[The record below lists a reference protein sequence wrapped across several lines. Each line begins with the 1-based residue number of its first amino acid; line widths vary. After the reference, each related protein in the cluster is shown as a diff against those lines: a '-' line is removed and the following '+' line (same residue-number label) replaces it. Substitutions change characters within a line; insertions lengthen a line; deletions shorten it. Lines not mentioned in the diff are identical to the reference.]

1 MFSNLGL
8 KLKVFF
14 LMAVVIAGLSFV
26 NFYLFRSFLAKVDQ
40 RQGPRNSSKLAEETV
55 KNTTYS
61 LVANSFS
68 IARQISFSK
77 PSKNAPVKISDI
89 KSELEYLV
97 VDANGK
103 FAAGNLELMSSHA
116 GIPAVE
122 RALKEGMA
130 SDGTITVGDSAYLI
144 GVVPLITDV
153 PDEGKKLFAVVSFK
167 KLALAFNTSELFP
180 MPVKIFRGDK
190 FVSESG
196 SEEWLDV
203 EKSYGSDKMKK
214 DIDDLIKSEGSKVI
228 NGWTYI
234 HSFFMP
240 FDMLGGEKIVF
251 VTMTSTLPGWE
262 DYNDVVFF
270 LIVFTL
276 AGIVLAVFFTFI
288 VTHSIDTVFR
298 DLAGDISRMKV
309 GEKLVLKK
317 YSHGADIA
325 VSALNILIAK
335 YLRHQE
341 NSHDSISAPITSPS
355 ASSSEQA
362 QSKMQSPYDIS
373 VPDPFGT
380 DDIEDTPRKPVKTA
394 QSVQPEK
401 KQPAPPSQKA
411 PPPVFHDDDDE
422 KTQIVTSS
430 SSANVEVAKQFEP
443 ADPMEELWQEY
454 CRIKAKN
461 GESVTENEKR
471 SFVGKIKT
479 NRASIIAK
487 YKCSDV
493 QFNIEEK
500 DGKPVIKAKPV

>member
-1 MFSNLGL
+1 
-8 KLKVFF
+8 
-14 LMAVVIAGLSFV
+14 
-26 NFYLFRSFLAKVDQ
+26 
-40 RQGPRNSSKLAEETV
+40 
-55 KNTTYS
+55 
-61 LVANSFS
+61 
-68 IARQISFSK
+68 
-77 PSKNAPVKISDI
+77 
-89 KSELEYLV
+89 
-97 VDANGK
+97 
-103 FAAGNLELMSSHA
+103 MSSHA

-122 RALKEGMA
+122 RALKDGMA
-130 SDGTITVGDSAYLI
+130 SDGTITVSDTAYLI
-144 GVVPLITDV
+144 GVVPLMTDI
-153 PDEGKKLFAVVSFK
+153 PDEGKKLLAVASFK
-167 KLALAFNTSELFP
+167 KLALAFNTAELFP

-196 SEEWLDV
+196 SEEWTKI
-203 EKSYGSDKMKK
+203 EKSYGSDKMKQ
-214 DIDDLIKSEGSKVI
+214 DIDDLIKSEGSKVV

-240 FDMLGGEKIVF
+240 VDMLGGEKIVF

-262 DYNDVVFF
+262 DYNDVIFF
-270 LIVFTL
+270 LIIFTF

-288 VTHSIDTVFR
+288 VTHSIDVVFR
-298 DLAGDISRMKV
+298 NLAADISRMKV

-341 NSHDSISAPITSPS
+341 NSHDSISAPING
-355 ASSSEQA
+355 SSSSTGQG
-362 QSKMQSPYDIS
+362 QSKMQTPFDIA

-380 DDIEDTPRKPVKTA
+380 EDIEDTPKKPFKPV
-394 QSVQPEK
+394 QSEK
-401 KQPAPPSQKA
+401 KQPVPPSHKA

-422 KTQIVTSS
+422 KTQIVTNS
-430 SSANVEVAKQFEP
+430 SSADVEVAKQFEP
-443 ADPMEELWQEY
+443 VDPMEELWQEY
-454 CRIKAKN
+454 CRIKARN

-471 SFVGKIKT
+471 SFIGKIRT

>member
-26 NFYLFRSFLAKVDQ
+26 NFYLFRSFLSKVDQ
-40 RQGPRNSSKLAEETV
+40 RQGPKNSSRLAEEIV

-61 LVANSFS
+61 LIANSFS
-68 IARQISFSK
+68 IVKQVNFSK
-77 PSKNAPVKISDI
+77 PSKNAPVKISEI
-89 KSELEYLV
+89 KSELEYLI
-97 VDANGK
+97 VDSNGK
-103 FAAGNLELMSSHA
+103 FVTGNIELMSSHS

-122 RALKEGMA
+122 RALKQGMA
-130 SDGTITVGDSAYLI
+130 SDGIITVSDNTYLV
-144 GVVPLITDV
+144 GAVPFFSDF
-153 PDEGKKLFAVVSFK
+153 PDEGKKLYAAISFK
-167 KLALAFNTSELFP
+167 KLTLILNVPDLFP
-180 MPVKIFRGDK
+180 MPVKIFKGGR
-190 FVSESG
+190 FVTESG
-196 SEEWLDV
+196 SETWGKIER
-203 EKSYGSDKMKK
+203 SYGSEKLKQ
-214 DIDDLIKSEGSKVI
+214 DIDDLIKSEGSKTI
-228 NGWTYI
+228 NGWTYV

-240 FDMLGGEKIVF
+240 VDMLGGEKIVF
-251 VTMTSTLPGWE
+251 ITMTSTLPGWE
-262 DYNDVVFF
+262 DYDDVVFF
-270 LIVFTL
+270 LIIFTL
-276 AGIVLAVFFTFI
+276 AGIVLALFFTFI

-298 DLAGDISRMKV
+298 DLAADISRMKV

-335 YLRHQE
+335 YIRHQE
-341 NSHDSISAPITSPS
+341 NSHDSISGPINSQ
-355 ASSSEQA
+355 SSSEQV
-362 QSKMQSPYDIS
+362 QSKMNAPFDIA

-380 DDIEDTPRKPVKTA
+380 DDIEKTPKKPVKPA
-394 QSVQPEK
+394 QSPAQSEK

>member
-1 MFSNLGL
+1 MFSNFGL

-26 NFYLFRSFLAKVDQ
+26 NFYLFKSFITKIDL
-40 RQGPRNSSKLAEETV
+40 RQGPKNSSKLAEETV
-55 KNTTYS
+55 KNATYS
-61 LVANSFS
+61 LIANSFS
-68 IARQISFSK
+68 IARQVNFSK

-89 KSELEYLV
+89 KSDIEYLI

-103 FAAGNLELMSSHA
+103 FVGGNLELMSSHA

-130 SDGTITVGDSAYLI
+130 SDGTITVSENTYLI
-144 GVVPLITDV
+144 GVVPLMAEI
-153 PDEGKKLFAVVSFK
+153 PDEGKKLLAVVSFK
-167 KLALAFNTSELFP
+167 KLALAFNTNELFP
-180 MPVKIFRGDK
+180 MPVKIFRGSK
-190 FVSESG
+190 FISENG
-196 SEEWLDV
+196 SQEWQKI
-203 EKSYGSDKMKK
+203 EKSYGSEKIRQ

-240 FDMLGGEKIVF
+240 VDMLGGEKIIF

-262 DYNDVVFF
+262 DYNEVVFF
-270 LIVFTL
+270 LIIFTL
-276 AGIVLAVFFTFI
+276 AGIVIAAFFTFI

-298 DLAGDISRMKV
+298 DLAADISRMKV

-341 NSHDSISAPITSPS
+341 NSHDSISAPIN
-355 ASSSEQA
+355 SSSSSDQI
-362 QSKMQSPYDIS
+362 QSKMQTPYDIS

-380 DDIEDTPRKPVKTA
+380 GDIEDTPKRPVKIS
-394 QSVQPEK
+394 QPVQPEK

-422 KTQIVTSS
+422 KTQIVTNA
-430 SSANVEVAKQFEP
+430 SSANVEMSRQFEP
-443 ADPMEELWQEY
+443 ADPMEELWNEY
-454 CRIKAKN
+454 CRIKEKN
-461 GESVTENEKR
+461 GESVTDNEKR

>member
-355 ASSSEQA
+355 ASSSEQ
-362 QSKMQSPYDIS
+362 
-373 VPDPFGT
+373 
-380 DDIEDTPRKPVKTA
+380 
-394 QSVQPEK
+394 
-401 KQPAPPSQKA
+401 
-411 PPPVFHDDDDE
+411 
-422 KTQIVTSS
+422 
-430 SSANVEVAKQFEP
+430 
-443 ADPMEELWQEY
+443 
-454 CRIKAKN
+454 
-461 GESVTENEKR
+461 
-471 SFVGKIKT
+471 
-479 NRASIIAK
+479 
-487 YKCSDV
+487 
-493 QFNIEEK
+493 
-500 DGKPVIKAKPV
+500 